1 MRPLFALPTTVRAWK
16 KDVVDFEVTLT
27 KNHPIW
33 WDARTGQGTVGANS
47 FPAGNEQTGEL
58 KCWAVTNGEVPGE
71 AERARNWNHLKGEA
85 EIYDFFD
92 GTAYEYT
99 AWAFKA
105 KTDFPDREV
114 KPGKKPVRELL
125 LDGVN
130 YERCPQYLIDNF
142 TPNGRTIHDHYH
154 YVDTHVSVV
163 GCTEDLTQDRK
174 NHFTKLTFDFFNEHE
189 VKFTEPFKCADTFH
203 EFSLADL
210 DSDPSDVLTTIGTDA
225 AYFRMFGLASDQCPQ
240 FTPLTEEVGLV
251 GIIASTVEIGGVD
264 GTIDGTTPTSE
275 RVAVGTNL
283 VGAGR
288 DPGSILWNANPE
300 PEESK
305 Q

>member
-1 MRPLFALPTTVRAWK
+1 
-16 KDVVDFEVTLT
+16 
-27 KNHPIW
+27 
-33 WDARTGQGTVGANS
+33 
-47 FPAGNEQTGEL
+47 
-58 KCWAVTNGEVPGE
+58 
-71 AERARNWNHLKGEA
+71 
-85 EIYDFFD
+85 
-92 GTAYEYT
+92 
-99 AWAFKA
+99 
-105 KTDFPDREV
+105 
-114 KPGKKPVRELL
+114 VRELL

-130 YERCPQYLIDNF
+130 YERCPQYLIGNF

-189 VKFTEPFKCADTFH
+189 VKFTEPFECADTFH

-210 DSDPSDVLTTIGTDA
+210 GSDPSDVLTAIGTDA

-275 RVAVGTNL
+275 RVAVDTNL